1 MAEKEFIGHYHIV
14 SELGRGG
21 MGVVYKAHEESLN
34 RFVAI
39 KVLGK
44 HLTSD
49 ASYVQ
54 RFAREAQAAAK
65 LSHPNIVQIYF
76 IGEDDGQ
83 HYFVM
88 EFVHGT
94 SVQGLVRSQGRL
106 QPAAAARLVLQA
118 ASGLSAA
125 HAVGI
130 IHRDIKPA
138 NLLVDDRGLVK
149 IADFGLALATEAA
162 TRLTA
167 TGMFMGTPGYLSP
180 EQCLNEKVDHRADIY
195 SLGVTFYEMLTG
207 QMPFHA
213 ESPLALLRQIVEVE
227 PPPVHELNPDVDDE
241 LRAVISQMMAKDPAQ
256 RYPNCRQLITDLQK
270 WLAAHADAAT
280 AEISDTEAAVGVIAA
295 SSAHEAR
302 TELNLDPTVVV
313 AGGSGSAPSP
323 TPPPVTP
330 PPAAPPPGAPAQPAA
345 TVPAPKAAQTATA
358 APPTDASSSEP
369 AVPTQQPTRQGGGGR
384 SAVAVVAIIV
394 LLLALGATAA
404 VVAWKSG
411 ALARAWAAVAGSS
424 EQEQAT
430 ESTEVPSA
438 SSSEPVS
445 STPTDAGQ
453 PGTTQAMR
461 EVHDEPGAPTGF
473 ADRSAAGAEQPQAVD
488 TEETT
493 PASRETAAGPKT
505 ADTASAASTLR
516 RSEAAGAVREPAS
529 SGKTGMAHVVPAAAP
544 SGVAVVAYGEPLFAG
559 EGEQYLESR
568 LAKAGVKLIDEKTLP
583 GVMDLVEGDHVSTS
597 DLLRRLSGVAA
608 RVVLLR
614 VEYLGD
620 RQLRYMGRSEPA
632 YQSRLTLMCVDPAT
646 GKALAPSWTEKVEYT
661 RVQTSRAAE
670 KSLRDPVA
678 NLVALL
684 KK

>member
-1 MAEKEFIGHYHIV
+1 MTEKEFIGHYHIV

-44 HLTSD
+44 HLTAD

-65 LSHPNIVQIYF
+65 LTHPNIVQIYF

-94 SVQGLVRSQGRL
+94 SVQGLVRAQGRL
-106 QPAAAARLVLQA
+106 HPATAARLVLQA

-180 EQCLNEKVDHRADIY
+180 EQCLNETVDHRADIY

-227 PPPVHELNPDVDDE
+227 PPAVRELNPDVDDE
-241 LRAVISQMMAKDPAQ
+241 LRAVISKMMAKDPNQ
-256 RYPNCRQLITDLQK
+256 RYPNCRQLISDLQK
-270 WLAAHADAAT
+270 WLGEHTDAAT
-280 AEISDTEAAVGVIAA
+280 AEISDTEAVMGVIAA
-295 SSAHEAR
+295 SAAQDAR
-302 TELNLDPTVVV
+302 PELNMDPTVVV
-313 AGGSGSAPSP
+313 EGGSGSAPAP
-323 TPPPVTP
+323 TPPPPPAVP
-330 PPAAPPPGAPAQPAA
+330 PPAAPAQPAP
-345 TVPAPKAAQTATA
+345 TVDARTSQPAPAA
-358 APPTDASSSEP
+358 APVTAP
-369 AVPTQQPTRQGGGGR
+369 ATPAEVGARQQPAERGGRR
-384 SAVAVVAIIV
+384 SAVAIVVVILV
-394 LLLALGATAA
+394 LLAVGATAT
-404 VVAWKSG
+404 VVAWKTG
-411 ALARAWAAVAGSS
+411 ALAKAWAAVAGGSG
-424 EQEQAT
+424 QEQTAAT
-430 ESTEVPSA
+430 TE
-438 SSSEPVS
+438 
-445 STPTDAGQ
+445 TPTAGLPEEAPSPAGETGQ
-453 PGTTQAMR
+453 PAMTQPMR
-461 EVHDEPGAPTGF
+461 EVHDEPGAPTSFSAESVAGRQPEAVTASRGGTVSSSGAAATAPKN
-473 ADRSAAGAEQPQAVD
+473 ADAKAAGSAPR
-488 TEETT
+488 
-493 PASRETAAGPKT
+493 SSETAHG
-505 ADTASAASTLR
+505 
-516 RSEAAGAVREPAS
+516 AGAATTSRLGDTRRVAPP
-529 SGKTGMAHVVPAAAP
+529 VPP
-544 SGVAVVAYGEPLFAG
+544 SGVAVIAYGEPLFAG
-559 EGEQYLESR
+559 EGERYLEGR
-568 LAKAGVKLIDEKTLP
+568 LAKAGVKLVDEKTLP
-583 GVMDLVEGDHVSTS
+583 GMMDLVDGDHVSTP
-597 DLLRRLSGVAA
+597 DLLHRLQGVAR

-620 RQLRYMGRSEPA
+620 RQLRYMGRSESA
-632 YQSRLTLMCVDPAT
+632 YQSRLTLLCVDPVT
-646 GKALAPSWTEKVEYT
+646 GEALAPSWTEKVEYT

-670 KSLRDPVA
+670 KALRDPIA

-684 KK
+684 KR